1 MSNETTI
8 RANVKVSGLSELE
21 KANSLIKEMNH
32 SLSSLGRT
40 GGNNGLSGLSSS
52 INKAKVEAK
61 ELKAAIKQA
70 DDVNLSK
77 VGNAA
82 AESLSKAENKANQLK
97 AKLEQA
103 NNVNLA
109 KAGSSAS
116 EGLNKAESK
125 AGQLKNKLE
134 QANDVNLSKVGNS
147 ASEGLSKAEAK
158 ASQLRSKLEQVNNIN
173 GGMAGQKISEGLS
186 RAESKANQF
195 QGSVRKSIAAERELA
210 SAAHSVAQAEQQSA
224 SAAQR
229 GAQARQQA
237 VQAARQN
244 AQSERQMAMI
254 GSSSPDKKE
263 GKVRGAIRDVA
274 GMYTLGNLAA
284 NGIMAAGEGVK
295 GLFGSGLSYI
305 SQQQA
310 SQVSWASNARSVNKL
325 LGKNMSNKEATS
337 FSKGMV
343 KDISNLATSA
353 GNDYKQVSDAALAF
367 YATGAGVSTAGNK
380 KKTLQLTKDMLN
392 LQDAGGMNDEEMG
405 RFISSVAKTL
415 DQDKLTT
422 ERLQQLKQFNPN
434 IDEYLDKAHKKR
446 TGEKAGKVG
455 DYTGDDLVKAL
466 HMAGMAPGVNDAS
479 KKMNQSLAGVQRA
492 IKNGAV
498 RMTAGF
504 EERLASG
511 LNKAFGGDGKL
522 FSRITDWFNSP
533 KKTEGFTNKV
543 ADGTAGVI
551 STVGKGGREAF
562 DLAKKLSDVAKPIA
576 GGFSTGFI
584 DQVKAFK
591 NGLSTAYNGLKS
603 TASKLSDTIPKGAK
617 GKFSSIGNELG
628 NATGKITAFLVAVR
642 GLSKLPKIG
651 QGITKAMQPLLK
663 FASKLPVVGKGLSGL
678 ISKITGIKKL
688 DETKNLSAAG
698 KMQNAANTMMS
709 AANRMNSGSRNSG
722 FGGNGVKS
730 AGYYG
735 SSNGYYN
742 NGEIYDG
749 YTGPLTR
756 TGLYHSKAG
765 TNGDPNAW
773 FNKLISRG
781 QNYLGAANPKHG
793 KGSFVQRI
801 KGNVLTG
808 VGRAGQRVFGESRIG
823 NVIYRG
829 ALASGRGLRATRG
842 FIAKGAPGMNA
853 TFAAMD
859 AMSVIG
865 TTKSGSLARHKGVG
879 NAVGQ
884 GVGSTVGMAAGTALG
899 SLIGMPTVG
908 AVAGSFLGGW
918 AGGKVGSWIG
928 SKFGGSKPSG
938 NKLTQQQRDAI
949 KADEI
954 VAKTNF
960 TNGYNS
966 LYQNAGQK
974 APVSANKAY
983 KTMNAASKGNAKSQ
997 AAAQLY
1003 DQAMQAGDLASANKY
1018 FSQAQKQVKA
1028 GDAKGV
1034 RSAQSRLSK
1043 AKKAEK
1049 KAYDDAYTKALGEA
1063 YNNGQ
1068 RGKAAR
1074 EQAKQLAKGDK
1085 NYQKA
1090 RKNTK
1095 SAQNKVN
1102 KAKKKYKDDTGE
1114 DYKKSKASS
1123 KGKGSKSGASKKNSK
1138 SGSKN
1143 RGSSKGSSKPKSKGS
1158 SRKSSRSKAKS
1169 SRGNSKPASKK
1180 SRSSS
1185 GKKRS
1190 NGSKNASRDQK
1201 AASRKLDKAAS
1212 NLNKSA
1218 SKKAKSSSK
1227 RKGSSKSNNK
1237 SRSSSKPH
1245 SKTANVK
1252 AKTKG
1257 TKDAKKLSK
1266 ATKGVKS
1273 KNAKVKANV
1282 KGTKDAK
1289 KLSKATKGVKNKS
1302 AKVKAK
1308 TSGGNK
1314 VKKLAK
1320 DTKKVKNKNAK
1331 IKAKTSGGNKVK
1343 KLAKDTKKIK
1353 NKNAKVKVKVSG
1365 ESKVKKLAKDIKKVK
1380 NKNARVRARVSGE
1393 GKVKKLSQNIKKVK
1407 NKNARVRATA
1417 SGAGK
1422 VKSLASSIK
1431 RVKNKT
1437 ARVRASASGAGQV
1450 KSLASAI
1457 NRVKNKTARVTA
1469 HATGTGQV
1477 KSLQSAIN
1485 GVKNKTASVTAKV
1498 TGTGQVKQLTSAI
1511 NSVKGKSVSVTA
1523 KVSGT
1528 GEVRGLASAIAAVHS
1543 KHVTISATV
1552 TKSGHLATGTPGASN
1567 AFRGRLATGT
1577 PGAGA
1582 SFVAALATGTPAA
1595 TTNQWSA
1602 NGGVKKGNYLVNDAP
1617 GADFVEAFMTRAG
1630 TIGLFP
1636 KQRNLIVPLGEGTQ
1650 VLNANETKKKFPR
1663 LKTGTPS
1670 FNIKNDAKSSNKSE
1684 KSTVVNNNTF
1694 NINVNVDGS
1703 AGIDQK
1709 LINKIANQIAEKL
1722 TVAFPE
1728 SEV

>member
-21 KANSLIKEMNH
+21 KANSLIKEINH
-32 SLSSLGRT
+32 SLSSLGKS
-40 GGNNGLSGLSSS
+40 GGSNGLSGLSSS

-70 DDVNLSK
+70 DDINLSK
-77 VGNAA
+77 IGNTA
-82 AESLSKAENKANQLK
+82 AEGLSKASGKATRLK
-97 AKLEQA
+97 ETLEQA
-103 NNVNLA
+103 KNVNLR
-109 KAGSSAS
+109 KTGNSAS
-116 EGLNKAESK
+116 EGISKAESK

-134 QANDVNLSKVGNS
+134 QANDVNLSKVGDTV
-147 ASEGLSKAEAK
+147 SEGLSKAEAK
-158 ASQLRSKLEQVNNIN
+158 AGQLKSKLEQVNSIN
-173 GGMAGQKISEGLS
+173 GSMAGQKISEGLS
-186 RAESKANQF
+186 RAESRANQF
-195 QGSVRKSIAAERELA
+195 QSSVRRSVSAERELA

-237 VQAARQN
+237 AQSARQN
-244 AQSERQMAMI
+244 AQAERQMAAI
-254 GSSSPDKKE
+254 SASYPEKKE
-263 GKVRGAIRDVA
+263 GKVRGAVRDVV

-295 GLFGSGLSYI
+295 GLFGAGLGYI

-325 LGKNMSNKEATS
+325 LGKDMTNAQATR

-343 KDISNLATSA
+343 RDIQNLATSA
-353 GNDYKQVSDAALAF
+353 GNDYGQVSDAALAF

-434 IDEYLDKAHKKR
+434 IDEYLNRAHKER
-446 TGEKAGKVG
+446 TGKDAGKPG
-455 DYTGDDLVKAL
+455 DYSGDDLVKAL
-466 HMAGMAPGVNDAS
+466 HMAGMAPGVSDAS

-492 IKNGAV
+492 VKNGMV

-504 EERLASG
+504 EERLGKG

-522 FSRITDWFNSP
+522 FSRITDWFNNP

-543 ADGTAGVI
+543 ADGTTGVI
-551 STVGKGGREAF
+551 SAVGKGGREAI

-576 GGFSTGFI
+576 GGFSTGFV

-603 TASKLSDTIPKGAK
+603 TASKLSDAIPKGAK
-617 GKFSSIGNELG
+617 GKFSEIGSSLG
-628 NATGKITAFLVAVR
+628 NATGKVTAFLVAVR
-642 GLSKLPKIG
+642 GLSKLPGIG

-688 DETKNLSAAG
+688 DEAKNMSAAG

-709 AANRMNSGSRNSG
+709 AANRMNSGGRNSG
-722 FGGNGVKS
+722 FGGGVSS
-730 AGYYG
+730 AYG
-735 SSNGYYN
+735 SSTGYYN
-742 NGEIYDG
+742 NGELYDG

-781 QNYLGAANPKHG
+781 QNYLSAANPQHG

-808 VGRAGQRVFGESRIG
+808 VGRAGQRVFGESRVG
-823 NVIYRG
+823 NAVYRG
-829 ALASGRGLRATRG
+829 ALATGRGLRAARG
-842 FIAKGAPGMNA
+842 FIGRGAPGMNA

-928 SKFGGSKPSG
+928 SKFGGSRPSS

-966 LYQNAGQK
+966 LYQSAGQK
-974 APVSANKAY
+974 PPVSAAKAY
-983 KTMNAASKGNAKSQ
+983 KTMNAASKGNAKAQ

-1003 DQAMQAGDLASANKY
+1003 DQAMQAGDLTSANKY

-1028 GDAKGV
+1028 GDAKGIK
-1034 RSAQSRLSK
+1034 SAQSKLSK
-1043 AKKAEK
+1043 AKKNEK

-1063 YNNGQ
+1063 YNQ
-1068 RGKAAR
+1068 KLHGKDAR
-1074 EQAKQLAKGDK
+1074 NQAKLLAKGDK

-1114 DYKKSKASS
+1114 DYKKPKASS
-1123 KGKGSKSGASKKNSK
+1123 KGKGSKGGASSKSKPKK
-1138 SGSKN
+1138 SGSSK
-1143 RGSSKGSSKPKSKGS
+1143 RSGSRKPSRSKSKSSHGSSKPSSKKSCS
-1158 SRKSSRSKAKS
+1158 SSSSKKRSSRSNKS
-1169 SRGNSKPASKK
+1169 ASW
-1180 SRSSS
+1180 
-1185 GKKRS
+1185 
-1190 NGSKNASRDQK
+1190 DQK
-1201 AASRKLDKAAS
+1201 SASRKLDKAAS
-1212 NLNKSA
+1212 NMNKAA

-1227 RKGSSKSNNK
+1227 GKSHSGSKGSSNK
-1237 SRSSSKPH
+1237 RS
-1245 SKTANVK
+1245 NVK
-1252 AKTKG
+1252 ASVKG
-1257 TKDAKKLSK
+1257 TKKAKDLSK
-1266 ATKGVKS
+1266 ATKGV
-1273 KNAKVKANV
+1273 N
-1282 KGTKDAK
+1282 
-1289 KLSKATKGVKNKS
+1289 
-1302 AKVKAK
+1302 
-1308 TSGGNK
+1308 
-1314 VKKLAK
+1314 
-1320 DTKKVKNKNAK
+1320 
-1331 IKAKTSGGNKVK
+1331 
-1343 KLAKDTKKIK
+1343 
-1353 NKNAKVKVKVSG
+1353 
-1365 ESKVKKLAKDIKKVK
+1365 
-1380 NKNARVRARVSGE
+1380 
-1393 GKVKKLSQNIKKVK
+1393 
-1407 NKNARVRATA
+1407 
-1417 SGAGK
+1417 
-1422 VKSLASSIK
+1422 
-1431 RVKNKT
+1431 
-1437 ARVRASASGAGQV
+1437 
-1450 KSLASAI
+1450 
-1457 NRVKNKTARVTA
+1457 
-1469 HATGTGQV
+1469 
-1477 KSLQSAIN
+1477 
-1485 GVKNKTASVTAKV
+1485 
-1498 TGTGQVKQLTSAI
+1498 
-1511 NSVKGKSVSVTA
+1511 
-1523 KVSGT
+1523 
-1528 GEVRGLASAIAAVHS
+1528 
-1543 KHVTISATV
+1543 
-1552 TKSGHLATGTPGASN
+1552 
-1567 AFRGRLATGT
+1567 
-1577 PGAGA
+1577 
-1582 SFVAALATGTPAA
+1582 
-1595 TTNQWSA
+1595 
-1602 NGGVKKGNYLVNDAP
+1602 
-1617 GADFVEAFMTRAG
+1617 
-1630 TIGLFP
+1630 
-1636 KQRNLIVPLGEGTQ
+1636 
-1650 VLNANETKKKFPR
+1650 
-1663 LKTGTPS
+1663 
-1670 FNIKNDAKSSNKSE
+1670 
-1684 KSTVVNNNTF
+1684 
-1694 NINVNVDGS
+1694 
-1703 AGIDQK
+1703 
-1709 LINKIANQIAEKL
+1709 
-1722 TVAFPE
+1722 
-1728 SEV
+1728 